1 MKVLLVNP
9 PYSLEERYG
18 KKLKHFGGCAEP
30 LGLAYLA
37 ASARNAGYEVEIID
51 APIQN
56 HTPVSIARKVKDE
69 KIGLVGITML
79 TPMYGRAKTTVQSI
93 KKDSPDS
100 VVVLGGAHPTALP
113 EETLLDIKSDIVV
126 IGEGENTFVELIRT
140 VDKGTDLSKVKG
152 ICYRESGRVDRTD
165 HREFE
170 KNLDKFPVP
179 ARDLL
184 PMEKYF
190 ITATR
195 VKGSGYCRTVIAAR
209 GCPFKCAYCSHPFGR
224 TFRAH
229 SPERI
234 VTEMEEL
241 VSKYNAKEINIEADT
256 LTINKSFMLSLC
268 DALIKSGLSKK
279 INWTCEAR
287 ADVIDEEKLRKMK
300 EAGCWQIS
308 VGVESGVDRLLKE
321 IDKGE
326 TTAQIAKKIELIHKV
341 GITTRSFFMLG
352 LPTETH
358 LDSMRT
364 IEFAKKLNSDWAQFT
379 VLIPYPGTPL
389 FGKLKARGEIRSV
402 NWDDYKTWG
411 GWSDSNLPYVTEGR
425 TEEELKYLQQYAMRR
440 YYLRPRAVWK
450 HLKNLTSL
458 SKLKN
463 YLIGLSILLQIRK
476 K

>member
-18 KKLKHFGGCAEP
+18 KKLKHFGGHAEP

-37 ASARNAGYEVEIID
+37 AVARNAGYEVEIID

-56 HTPVSIARKVKDE
+56 HTPESIARKVRDE
-69 KIGLVGITML
+69 KIQLVGITML
-79 TPMYGRAKTTVQSI
+79 TPMYSRVKTTVQSI
-93 KKDSPDS
+93 KSESADT
-100 VVVLGGAHPTALP
+100 VIVLGGAHPTALP
-113 EETLLDIKSDIVV
+113 EETLLDIENDIVV
-126 IGEGENTFVELIRT
+126 IGEGENTFVELLQT
-140 VDKGTDLSKVKG
+140 VDKGTDLPKVKG
-152 ICYRESGRVDRTD
+152 ICYREAGRANRTE

-184 PMEKYF
+184 PMDKYF
-190 ITATR
+190 MTATR
-195 VKGSGYCRTVIAAR
+195 IKGSGYCGTVIAAR

-234 VTEMEEL
+234 ITEIEEL
-241 VSKYNAKEINIEADT
+241 VSKYNANEINIEADT
-256 LTINKSFMLSLC
+256 LTIKKSFILLLC
-268 DALIKSGLSKK
+268 DALIKSGLSKR
-279 INWTCEAR
+279 ISWTCESR
-287 ADVIDEEKLRKMK
+287 ADVLDEEMLRRMK
-300 EAGCWQIS
+300 EAGCWQVS

-326 TTAQIAKKIELIHKV
+326 TTAQIEEKIGLIHKV
-341 GITTRSFFMLG
+341 GITARNFFMLG

-358 LDSMRT
+358 LDSLKT

-379 VLIPYPGTPL
+379 VITPYPGTPL
-389 FGKLKARGEIRSV
+389 FEKLKACGEIRSMEWG
-402 NWDDYKTWG
+402 NYKTWG
-411 GWSDSNLPYVTEGR
+411 GWSDTNLPYVAEGR
-425 TEEELKYLQQYAMRR
+425 TEEELKYLQQYALRS
-440 YYLRPRAVWK
+440 YYLRPRAIWK
-450 HLKNLTSL
+450 HLKNLTSS